1 MKRYTGKLDSKIED
15 LVKDNLHF
23 INGLMG
29 ANVGLGKSTSKTF
42 SIDETVAM
50 YNPGIT
56 KEEIKAW
63 VWYRRSLGVPMTSWK
78 SYFVRESK
86 TLIFDW
92 VKAGVIFYDAAANGY
107 VPYPVFVFGNLYT
120 KIAKLKKEKEII
132 NEKFGLGIY
141 EDHLATLEKLKPNV
155 LSISNPVESERP
167 IILAISTFP
176 TKFKIDN
183 LKESSGVILEA
194 ESTLKEAYK
203 DWLRNL
209 AEENLKK
216 TSSYQV
222 INYYLENE
230 NKPRNIDKIEWNK
243 IKKVTREEGE
253 RLFKV
258 FLYEALESKDQLAID
273 AHYNSQYNSTAPLQY
288 QKIPIGIEV
297 SRSFMGNSLEVRK
310 AQREGIAFM
319 ELVGSGIIAYDVG
332 VGKTI
337 TAIIEVVTAL
347 KNGKC
352 KRPVIAV
359 PNPTYKNWIKEMAG
373 DGDLA
378 GVLTGTGIEVNDWF
392 NLGTKYDHINL
403 DKKVKENTIT
413 LVSYEGLMKIGFN
426 EFTQEDHFNQLSDI
440 VGQTEGA
447 SARDEEK
454 QNEKFREIIGVGL
467 KETLADIEVL
477 GFDYVVIDEAHN
489 FKNVFSEVKSGKDEK
504 KQFHVKG
511 GSPSNRGIKAFFLCN
526 YIQRKYGR
534 NVMLLTAT
542 PFTNSPLEIYSML
555 CLVSYK
561 YMKDNN
567 IINLTQFFEQYIAET
582 SEYVVGVDGEIKQK
596 NVVKSFNNRISL
608 QKLIN
613 SHINFKT
620 GEEAN
625 VPRPCKINLPKT
637 TEVTDQGTVKL
648 EKSEQILTYLQAGE
662 NQASIQAEINK
673 KAAEGASKDD
683 PGRLLSLMADSQNN
697 ALSPFLVGKSQ
708 KSHVA
713 HRDLGEPTD
722 YLEFVNESP
731 KIKYTMDC
739 IATVIAHHKK
749 TNTPISGQVV
759 YIDRGKQYFKF
770 IKEYL
775 ELELGYK
782 KGVKLISNPKL
793 KVDEVEFIQGGM
805 STTNKEKIKDA
816 FNEGVCK
823 VILGTSSIKE
833 GINLQEK
840 STVLY
845 NLYPNW
851 NPTDIRQLE
860 GRVWRQK
867 NQFNFVRVVMPLME
881 NSMDVFVFQKL
892 EEKTSRIND
901 LWNKSDRGNVLD
913 EASLDPNEVKFAL
926 VTDINVLLRFEMQM
940 IKEELSA
947 NAFIFQKQGEDLDNY
962 SKLKIRYDNLK
973 MNNLS
978 DIRQYIN
985 RFPSKMISNTDGHYI
1000 NFQQIPTLDLDS
1012 LPKSIVND
1020 IERFQKVYD
1029 ELKAIEQGN
1038 HTDKDII
1045 RAIAAYNRLET
1056 TFSSRYN
1063 FNLDNFKEVVSSLGK
1078 IERSLFQNRGYD
1090 ENTDINLIREELAKE
1105 LEAAVADL
1113 AEIDTTEYQEQLYNE
1128 IVEKKEK
1135 FGIEGKTIPERVK
1148 DFAKLNNLLDYKFE
1162 KSSAEACS
1170 IPTGKFEP
1178 TPTNDKSKRIR
1189 IARAKAKAILILLEL
1204 ESLKN

>member
-1 MKRYTGKLDSKIED
+1 MKRYTGKLDNQIED
-15 LVKDNLHF
+15 LLKNNLHF
-23 INGLMG
+23 ITGLMG
-29 ANVGLGKSTSKTF
+29 AKVGLGKSVSKTF
-42 SIDETVAM
+42 TIDETVAM

-63 VWYRRSLGVPMTSWK
+63 VWYRRNQGVPMSSWK
-78 SYFVRESK
+78 SYFVKESK

-92 VKAGVIFYDAAANGY
+92 VKTGVIFYDPTTNAY
-107 VPYPVFVFGNLYT
+107 VPFPVFVFGNLYT
-120 KIAKLKKEKEII
+120 KIAKLKKEKEMLI
-132 NEKFGLGIY
+132 EKFGPGIY
-141 EDHLATLEKLKPNV
+141 EDHLETLEKLKPSV

-167 IILAISTFP
+167 IILAISKFP
-176 TKFKIDN
+176 KEFTVEN
-183 LKESSGVILEA
+183 LRESSGVILVGSA
-194 ESTLKEAYK
+194 SLKEAYK

-209 AEENLKK
+209 SDENIKK
-216 TSSYQV
+216 TSSYQI

-230 NKPRNIDKIEWNK
+230 NKPRNIEKIEWSK

-253 RLFKV
+253 RLFKL
-258 FLYEALESKDQLAID
+258 FLYEALETTDQLAID

-359 PNPTYKNWIKEMAG
+359 PNPTYKNWIKEMIGEGA
-373 DGDLA
+373 LA

-392 NLGTKYDHINL
+392 NLGANYDHIKL

-426 EFTQEDHFNQLSDI
+426 EFTQEDHFSQLSDI
-440 VGQTEGA
+440 VGQSEGA
-447 SARDEEK
+447 SKRDEEK

-467 KETLADIEVL
+467 KETIADIEVL

-489 FKNVFSEVKSGKDEK
+489 FKNVFSEVKSGKDGN

-511 GSPSNRGIKAFFLCN
+511 GSPSNRGVKAFFLCN

-555 CLVSYK
+555 ALVSYK

-567 IINLTQFFEQYIAET
+567 IVNLTQFFEQYIAET

-625 VPRPCKINLPKT
+625 VPRPCKVNLPKT
-637 TEVTDQGTVKL
+637 TEVTAQGTVKL
-648 EKSEQILTYLQAGE
+648 EKDQQILTYLQAGDH
-662 NQASIQAEINK
+662 QAEIQAEINK
-673 KAAEGASKDD
+673 KASEGASKDD

-697 ALSPFLVGKSQ
+697 ALSPFLVGKSNQ
-708 KSHVA
+708 SHVA
-713 HRDLGEPTD
+713 HLDMGQPTD
-722 YLEFVNESP
+722 YLEFINESP

-739 IATVIAHHKK
+739 IATVVAHHKK
-749 TNTPISGQVV
+749 TNTPLSGQVI

-775 ELELGYK
+775 EKELGYK
-782 KGVKLISNPKL
+782 KGVKLISNPKQ

-816 FNEGVCK
+816 FNEGTCK

-867 NQFNFVRVVMPLME
+867 NQYNFVRVVMPLME

-926 VTDINVLLRFEMQM
+926 VTDISVLVRFELQQ
-940 IKEELSA
+940 IKEELTA
-947 NAFIFQKQGEDLDNY
+947 TAHIFRKRIEDLANY
-962 SKLKIRYDNLK
+962 SNLKVRYDKLKQ
-973 MNNLS
+973 NNLN
-978 DIRQYIN
+978 DIYDWIK
-985 RFPSKMISNTDGHYI
+985 RFPSKMVSNTNGHYI
-1000 NFQQIPTLDLDS
+1000 NFQQIPTLDLDG
-1012 LPKSIVND
+1012 LPKSVVND
-1020 IERFQKVYD
+1020 IERFQKVFA
-1029 ELKAIEQGN
+1029 ELKGIEQGN
-1038 HTDKDII
+1038 HTDKEII
-1045 RAIAAYNRLET
+1045 RAIGAYNRLGSVY
-1056 TFSSRYN
+1056 FSYNYN
-1063 FNLDNFKEVVSSLGK
+1063 FDNFKEVVSSLGK
-1078 IERSLFQNRGYD
+1078 IQRSLFQNRGYD
-1090 ENTDINLIREELAKE
+1090 ENTDIDLIREELIKE
-1105 LEAAVADL
+1105 LEAADQEL
-1113 AEIDTTEYQEQLYNE
+1113 EEIKTEEFQDKIYNE
-1128 IVEKKEK
+1128 IVEKKQK
-1135 FGIEGKTIPERVK
+1135 FGIEGKSIAERVK

-1162 KSSAEACS
+1162 KSNAEACS
-1170 IPTGKFEP
+1170 IPTGKFTSVEEP
-1178 TPTNDKSKRIR
+1178 TNTNKIKRLR
-1189 IARAKAKAILILLEL
+1189 IAKAKAKAILIQLEL
-1204 ESLKN
+1204 AA

>member
-1 MKRYTGKLDSKIED
+1 MKRYTGKLDSKTED
-15 LVKDNLHF
+15 LVKNNLRF
-23 INGLMG
+23 LTGLMG
-29 ANVGLGKSTSKTF
+29 ANMGLGKSQSKTF

-63 VWYRRSLGVPMTSWK
+63 VWYRRSQGVPMTSWK
-78 SYFVRESK
+78 SYFVKESK

-92 VKAGVIFYDAAANGY
+92 IKTGVIFYDPTTNSY

-120 KIAKLKKEKEII
+120 KISKLKREKEMLT
-132 NEKFGLGIY
+132 EKHGPGIY
-141 EDHLATLEKLKPNV
+141 EDHLDRLEKLKPSV
-155 LSISNPVESERP
+155 LSISNPIESERP
-167 IILAISTFP
+167 IILAISKFP
-176 TKFKIDN
+176 KQFSIDN
-183 LKESSGVILEA
+183 LRESSGVILESTA
-194 ESTLKEAYK
+194 TLKEAYK
-203 DWLRNL
+203 DYLRNL
-209 AEENLKK
+209 DAENLKK
-216 TSSYQV
+216 TTAYQV

-230 NKPRNIDKIEWNK
+230 NKPREIEKIEWNK

-253 RLFKV
+253 RLFKM
-258 FLYEALESKDQLAID
+258 FLFEALETKDQLAID

-352 KRPVIAV
+352 KRPIIAV
-359 PNPTYKNWIKEMAG
+359 PNPTYKNWIKEMSGEGA
-373 DGDLA
+373 LA

-392 NLGTKYDHINL
+392 NLGVKYDHINV

-413 LVSYEGLMKIGFN
+413 MVSYEGLMKIGFN
-426 EFTQEDHFNQLSDI
+426 EFTQEDHFSQLSDI

-447 SARDEEK
+447 SERDEEK

-467 KETLADIEVL
+467 KETIADIEVL

-511 GSPSNRGIKAFFLCN
+511 GSPSNRGVKAFFLCN

-555 CLVSYK
+555 ALVSYK

-567 IINLTQFFEQYIAET
+567 IVNLTQFFEQYIAET

-625 VPRPCKINLPKT
+625 VPRPCKVNLPKT
-637 TEVTDQGTVKL
+637 TEVTDKGTIKL
-648 EKSEQILTYLQAGE
+648 EKGKQILTYLQAGD
-662 NQASIQAEINK
+662 NQAQIQTEINK
-673 KAAEGASKDD
+673 KASEGADRDD

-697 ALSPFLVGKSQ
+697 ALSPFLVGKSNQ
-708 KSHVA
+708 SHVA
-713 HRDLGEPTD
+713 HLDMGNPTD

-739 IATVIAHHKK
+739 IATVVAHHKK
-749 TNTPISGQVV
+749 TNTALSGQVI

-775 ELELGYK
+775 EQELGYK
-782 KGVKLISNPKL
+782 KAVKMISNPRL

-816 FNEGVCK
+816 FNEGSCK
-823 VILGTSSIKE
+823 VIIGTSSIKE

-867 NQFNFVRVVMPLME
+867 NQYNFVRVVMPLME

-926 VTDINVLLRFEMQM
+926 VTDINVLLRFEMQQ

-947 NAFIFQKQGEDLDNY
+947 STTIFRNRVQDLTDY
-962 SKLKIRYDNLK
+962 SQLKVRYDNLK
-973 MNNLS
+973 QSNLNEIYS
-978 DIRQYIN
+978 WIKQ
-985 RFPSKMISNTDGHYI
+985 FPTKMVSNTNSNYI
-1000 NFQQIPTLDLDS
+1000 SFQQVPTLDLEKQ
-1012 LPKSIVND
+1012 PKSVIAE
-1020 IERFQKVYD
+1020 IERSQRVYD
-1029 ELKAIEQGN
+1029 GLKEIEQGN

-1045 RAIAAYNRLET
+1045 KAIGAYNRMP
-1056 TFSSRYN
+1056 TFYHNTRYN
-1063 FNLDNFKEVVSSLGK
+1063 FSFDNFKEVVSSLGK
-1078 IERSLFQNRGYD
+1078 IQRSLFQNRGYD
-1090 ENTDINLIREELAKE
+1090 ENTNIDDIRQELEKE
-1105 LEAAVADL
+1105 LEAAELELEESKTD
-1113 AEIDTTEYQEQLYNE
+1113 EFQEKIYNE
-1128 IVEKKEK
+1128 IVEKKQK
-1135 FGIEGKTIPERVK
+1135 YGIEGKTITERVK
-1148 DFAKLNNLLDYKFE
+1148 DFAGLNNLLDYKFE
-1162 KSSAEACS
+1162 KSSAEACA
-1170 IPTGKFEP
+1170 IPTGKFKPE
-1178 TPTNDKSKRIR
+1178 PTNDKSKRLR
-1189 IARAKAKAILILLEL
+1189 IAKAKAKAILIQLEL
-1204 ESLKN
+1204 AA